1 MDESNQPP
9 PRSMDRMTFQT
20 FKFKSTSSNFALFNY
35 STLVTKTQ
43 VYSLGPLSIIF
54 YYQNIGLYH
63 YGMCHSTS
71 ITRTQVYIIRSS
83 FTHPFITRTQ
93 VYITMTCVTQPM
105 SLTCKYII
113 GAYATWV
120 SYYIWGYCNM
130 SSWPMLIRSTSLH
143 LCHSSLYLLLD
154 LISVICHQ
162 GVCQ

>member
-1 MDESNQPP
+1 MYLTHTLQNILTYHLMDKSNQLP

-105 SLTCKYII
+105 SLTC
-113 GAYATWV
+113 
-120 SYYIWGYCNM
+120 N
-130 SSWPMLIRSTSLH
+130 TSLVPMPH
-143 LCHSSLYLLLD
+143 GFPTTFGV
-154 LISVICHQ
+154 IVICHH
-162 GVCQ
+162 GLC